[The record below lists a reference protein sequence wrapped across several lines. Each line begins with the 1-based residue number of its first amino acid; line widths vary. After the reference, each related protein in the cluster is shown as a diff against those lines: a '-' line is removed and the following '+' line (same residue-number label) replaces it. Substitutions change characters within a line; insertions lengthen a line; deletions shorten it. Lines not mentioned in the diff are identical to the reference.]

1 LERSKIVRIE
11 TFINI
16 IFLLSY
22 MNITKISSKGQIVIP
37 NEIRKMLKL
46 EEGNLLMVLEQNNS
60 ICLKKVEF
68 PKVKSW
74 NEATKP
80 FRIAAKESKFSNED
94 LSLLIEEAHI
104 NHH

>member
-1 LERSKIVRIE
+1 
-11 TFINI
+11 
-16 IFLLSY
+16 